1 MLNYIT
7 NYFKKNKYMVTTYEN
22 GLYIY
27 NYLKII
33 DINNTRIEVLVNSKK
48 IIVDGEN
55 MAVIKLLDNELLLK
69 GKIINIKVI
78 DYE

>member
-7 NYFKKNKYMVTTYEN
+7 NYFKKNEYMITTYEN

-33 DINNTRIEVLVNSKK
+33 DLNNNRIEVLVKDK
-48 IIVDGEN
+48 RVLVDGEN
-55 MAVIKLLDNELLLK
+55 IAVIKLLANELLLK